1 MGEASRRVAIVTG
14 ASSGNGRA
22 IAKRLASEGVKVVCA
37 DLHDTARSDGFEI
50 DRDVPTHEAI
60 RLAGGDAVFVT
71 CDVTTISAF
80 EQAIVTA
87 VEAYGVVNILVN
99 NAGVFTGLAS
109 IFDEAE
115 EDFDR
120 AVAVNLK
127 GVWNGCKAM
136 ATHLRNNGQPGRI
149 INIASVGGLVGIGNE
164 PGYCA
169 TKGGV
174 VNMTRAVA
182 LDCADYKIAVNAVCP
197 GFIVTGMVR
206 EFVDRPEMMEIMRE
220 ATPWP
225 RFGKPEDVAEVCAFL
240 AAEATEWMTGGVI
253 AVDGG
258 FTAK

>member
-1 MGEASRRVAIVTG
+1 MSSASRTAIVTG

-22 IAKRLASEGVKVVCA
+22 IARRLAEDGINIVCA
-37 DLHDTARSDGFEI
+37 DVSPSARSDGFE
-50 DRDVPTHEAI
+50 DDLDLTTDEAI
-60 RLAGGDAVFVT
+60 RRSGGQAIFVE
-71 CDVTTISAF
+71 CDVTSIHQIEGCITA
-80 EQAIVTA
+80 A
-87 VEAYGVVNILVN
+87 VESFGSADILVN
-99 NAGVFTGLAS
+99 NAGVFTGLAT
-109 IFDEAE
+109 IFDETE
-115 EDFDR
+115 EAFDQ

-136 ATHLRNNGQPGRI
+136 ATHLRDHGQPGRI

-182 LDCADYKIAVNAVCP
+182 LDCAEHRIAVNAVCP

-206 EFVDRPEMMEIMRE
+206 EFVEQPEVLDGMRA

-240 AAEATEWMTGGVI
+240 AREAAEWMTGAVI